1 MFATVLYRMAG
12 SPSVD
17 GLSVSF
23 KDVKEGTWS
32 YSAIVWAYSEGI
44 TKGVGGDMFAPE
56 QSITREELVTMLHR
70 YADTPEVSGEL
81 SFTDASSVSEWAQ
94 AAVLWASQSKIVN
107 GYDNGAFG
115 PSDTASRAEM
125 AAVIQRFSAM

>member
-56 QSITREELVTMLHR
+56 QSITREELVEIGQA
-70 YADTPEVSGEL
+70 YANAPEDFEYHPRV
-81 SFTDASSVSEWAQ
+81 APVA
-94 AAVLWASQSKIVN
+94 KK
-107 GYDNGAFG
+107 
-115 PSDTASRAEM
+115 RAE
-125 AAVIQRFSAM
+125 AAQQ